1 MSGWIKLHRSLLDW
15 EWYDDQNTTRLLIHF
30 LVSVNFED
38 KVWKGIEV
46 KKGQL
51 IFSWETLS
59 KATGLT
65 VQQLRS
71 SMKRLENSKEII
83 RESTNKFQLIS
94 LVKWDKLQSEE
105 KKITGKQQEKKQSN
119 NNQSTTTKE
128 YKEIK
133 EEVYRSFSHLS
144 ISKDE
149 CNKLFLLG
157 YSVKQI
163 NDVLDSIQN
172 YKKNTSYTSLYLTS
186 LKWLRR
192 DHPDIEAEKEIPK
205 QKVVVPHYNESLK
218 VDLGDGTP
226 P

>member
-30 LVSVNFED
+30 LISVNFED
-38 KVWKGIEV
+38 KIWKGIHI

-71 SMKRLENSKEII
+71 SMKRLEISKEII
-83 RESTNKFQLIS
+83 REATNKFQLVT
-94 LVKWDKLQSEE
+94 LVKWDKLQSED
-105 KKITGKQQEKKQSN
+105 KKTTSKQQANKQSN
-119 NNQSTTTKE
+119 NKQSTTTKE
-128 YKEIK
+128 VKEIK
-133 EEVYRSFSHLS
+133 EEVYRSFAHLS

-163 NDVLDSIQN
+163 NDILESIEN
-172 YKKNTSYTSLYLTS
+172 YKQNKNYTSLYLTAK
-186 LKWLRR
+186 KWLKKEY
-192 DHPDIEAEKEIPK
+192 PDVEAIKEPKPEKLI
-205 QKVVVPHYNESLK
+205 VPHYNSNLK
-218 VDLGDGTP
+218 IDVGDGSDS
-226 P
+226 